1 MPNGTKLNGFRKERN
16 ENKEFFQLTYF
27 SFSYSTPPSNCLH
40 KMTHQHKDDGEKD
53 GMDMKSRVDESTRI
67 DSMRL
72 DTCVEWH
79 GGVGAAAVM
88 LRTISFL

>member
-1 MPNGTKLNGFRKERN
+1 MCFEKKKN
-16 ENKEFFQLTYF
+16 ENKQVFQLTYP

-53 GMDMKSRVDESTRI
+53 GMDMKSQVDGSAGI

-72 DTCVEWH
+72 EWS
-79 GGVGAAAVM
+79 GGVGAAEQ
-88 LRTISFL
+88 